1 MWFKTTQLKSSKQR
15 LGGAMVDLGMSWTCI
30 LRRRSCFGGVKPL
43 WASSLMNDDGDDD
56 EEEEM
61 TMAMTTT
68 LFWFTMKR
76 LLLTDSFQVFKLFHH
91 LEQPM
96 TQPFVESPPWLPKNV
111 ANVPRCRIKITAW
124 PLCCWQ
130 LLVGWRPLEPQIWTF
145 RGVNSLVRSNGS
157 KAQEENRSCHFLL
170 EDWKM

>member
-76 LLLTDSFQVFKLFHH
+76 LLLTDSFQVFKLFHD

-96 TQPFVESPPWLPKNV
+96 TQPFLESPPPPPPTSQKSRQRSQVSYQDNGLTSLLLTAVSWVTSLGTSDLNF
-111 ANVPRCRIKITAW
+111 PR
-124 PLCCWQ
+124 
-130 LLVGWRPLEPQIWTF
+130 
-145 RGVNSLVRSNGS
+145 S
-157 KAQEENRSCHFLL
+157 
-170 EDWKM
+170 